1 MRVVRLL
8 LPYTRERILELMDN
22 SVENSVGQITVRV
35 WGIDAEGR
43 PFFQN
48 TNASIQS
55 GETAQVTG
63 ISHPLRPGDVI
74 GIQFDFKKARFN
86 VVSVSDAGLPR
97 KINCTVQLLSGQ
109 RSPWHDLMPAENKP
123 QYVPTNSNK
132 RRFVRH
138 KVLFP
143 IEISFEDA
151 RRSHM
156 QTSATDI
163 GGRGCYVETLLP
175 LQLGTKVI
183 ITFWLDSEKIRTT
196 GMVKA
201 SDPGVGMG
209 IEFTALDNTVQE
221 RLQAH
226 LEKLDDGLGS
236 RDNAR
241 GASNSD

>member
-1 MRVVRLL
+1 
-8 LPYTRERILELMDN
+8 MDN
-22 SVENSVGQITVRV
+22 RVENGVANQIMVRV
-35 WGIDAEGR
+35 WGIDADGR

-48 TNASIQS
+48 TNAGNLS
-55 GETAQVTG
+55 GESALVSG
-63 ISHPLRPGDVI
+63 ISHPLKPGDVV
-74 GIQFDFKKARFN
+74 GIQFDFKKARFSI
-86 VVSVSDAGLPR
+86 VSVTDAGVPR
-97 KINCTVQLLSGQ
+97 KINVIVQLLPGQ
-109 RSPWHDLMPAENKP
+109 RSPWQELVPTEDKP
-123 QYVPTNSNK
+123 QFIATASNK

-175 LQLGTKVI
+175 LSLGTKVI
-183 ITFWLDSEKIRTT
+183 ITFWMDSEKIRTT

-209 IEFTALDNTVQE
+209 IEFTALDNIVQE

-226 LEKLDDGLGS
+226 LDKLDDGLAS
-236 RDNAR
+236 RDAAK
-241 GASNSD
+241 GASTT

>member
-1 MRVVRLL
+1 
-8 LPYTRERILELMDN
+8 MDN
-22 SVENSVGQITVRV
+22 PVENGVASQIMVRV
-35 WGIDAEGR
+35 WGIDADGR

-48 TNASIQS
+48 VSASNLS
-55 GETAQVTG
+55 GESALILG
-63 ISHPLRPGDVI
+63 ISHPLRAGDVI

-86 VVSVSDAGLPR
+86 VVSVTDSGVPR
-97 KINCTVQLLSGQ
+97 KVNAAVQLLPAQ
-109 RSPWHDLMPAENKP
+109 RSPWQELLPTQEKP
-123 QYVPTNSNK
+123 QFIPTEGNK

-183 ITFWLDSEKIRTT
+183 ITFWMDEEKIRTT
-196 GMVKA
+196 GMVKT

-209 IEFTALDNTVQE
+209 IEFTALDNLVQE

-226 LEKLDDGLGS
+226 LDKLDDGLPG
-236 RDNAR
+236 RDAAK

>member
-1 MRVVRLL
+1 
-8 LPYTRERILELMDN
+8 MDN
-22 SVENSVGQITVRV
+22 PVESGAGSQITVRV
-35 WGIDAEGR
+35 WGIDADGR

-48 TNASIQS
+48 TNAGNLS
-55 GETAQVTG
+55 GEGALVSG

-74 GIQFDFKKARFN
+74 GIQFDFKKARF
-86 VVSVSDAGLPR
+86 SVISVTDSGAPR
-97 KINCTVQLLSGQ
+97 KINAKVQILPGQ
-109 RSPWHDLMPAENKP
+109 RTPWEELVPSQDKP
-123 QYVPTNSNK
+123 QFIATASNK

-183 ITFWLDSEKIRTT
+183 ITFWLDAEKIRTT

-209 IEFTALDNTVQE
+209 IEFTALDNVVQE
-221 RLQAH
+221 RLQSH
-226 LEKLDDGLGS
+226 LEKMDDGLAS
-236 RDNAR
+236 RDAAK
-241 GASNSD
+241 GATSSD

>member
-1 MRVVRLL
+1 
-8 LPYTRERILELMDN
+8 MDN
-22 SVENSVGQITVRV
+22 RVENGVANQIMVRV
-35 WGIDAEGR
+35 WGIDADGR

-48 TNASIQS
+48 TNAGDLS
-55 GETAQVTG
+55 GESALVSG
-63 ISHPLRPGDVI
+63 ISHPLKPGDVV
-74 GIQFDFKKARFN
+74 GIQFDFKKARFSI
-86 VVSVSDAGLPR
+86 VSVTDAGVPR
-97 KINCTVQLLSGQ
+97 KINVIVQLLPGQ
-109 RSPWHDLMPAENKP
+109 RSPWQELVPTEDKP
-123 QYVPTNSNK
+123 QFIATASNK

-175 LQLGTKVI
+175 LSLGTKVI
-183 ITFWLDSEKIRTT
+183 ITFWMDSEKIRTT

-209 IEFTALDNTVQE
+209 IEFTALDNIVQE

-226 LEKLDDGLGS
+226 LDKLDDGLAS
-236 RDNAR
+236 RDAAK
-241 GASNSD
+241 GASTT

>member
-1 MRVVRLL
+1 
-8 LPYTRERILELMDN
+8 MDN
-22 SVENSVGQITVRV
+22 SVEHGVGSQIMVRV

-48 TNASIQS
+48 TTAIVHS
-55 GETAQVTG
+55 GETALVSG
-63 ISHPLRPGDVI
+63 ISHPLRAGDVI

-86 VVSVSDAGLPR
+86 VVSVTDGGVAR
-97 KINCTVQLLSGQ
+97 KINATVQLLAGQ
-109 RSPWHDLMPAENKP
+109 RSPWQELMPTEAKT
-123 QYVPTNSNK
+123 QYVPTASNK

-175 LQLGTKVI
+175 LSLGTKVI

-209 IEFTALDNTVQE
+209 IEFTALDNVVQE

-226 LEKLDDGLGS
+226 LDKLDDGLGS
-236 RDNAR
+236 RDSAK
-241 GASNSD
+241 GATNSE

>member
-1 MRVVRLL
+1 
-8 LPYTRERILELMDN
+8 MDN
-22 SVENSVGQITVRV
+22 RAENSVDTQITVRV
-35 WGIDAEGR
+35 WGIDADGR

-48 TNASIQS
+48 TNASDLSS
-55 GETAQVTG
+55 GTALVSG
-63 ISHPLRPGDVI
+63 ISHPLKPGDVI
-74 GIQFDFKKARFN
+74 GVQFDFKKARFS
-86 VVSVSDAGLPR
+86 VVSVTDSGLPR
-97 KINCTVQLLSGQ
+97 KINAKVQLLPGQ
-109 RSPWHDLMPAENKP
+109 RSPWQELVGSEDTP
-123 QYVPTNSNK
+123 QFIPTASNK

-138 KVLFP
+138 KILFP
-143 IEISFEDA
+143 IEISFEDS

-226 LEKLDDGLGS
+226 LEKMDDGLAS
-236 RDNAR
+236 RDAAK
-241 GASNSD
+241 GATTS

>member
-1 MRVVRLL
+1 MDNPVENGVGSQIVVR
-8 LPYTRERILELMDN
+8 E
-22 SVENSVGQITVRV
+22 
-35 WGIDAEGR
+35 WGIDSDGR

-48 TNASIQS
+48 TNASVQS
-55 GETAQVTG
+55 GEGALVSG
-63 ISHPLRPGDVI
+63 ISHPLKSGDVI

-86 VVSVSDAGLPR
+86 VVSVVDAGVPR
-97 KINCTVQLLSGQ
+97 KINATVQLLPGQ
-109 RSPWHDLMPAENKP
+109 RSPWQELVGTQDQP
-123 QYVPTNSNK
+123 QYIPTASNK

-138 KVLFP
+138 KILFP

-209 IEFTALDNTVQE
+209 IEFTALDNIVQE

-226 LEKLDDGLGS
+226 LEKMDDGLAG
-236 RDNAR
+236 RDAAK
-241 GASNSD
+241 GATSSD

>member
-1 MRVVRLL
+1 
-8 LPYTRERILELMDN
+8 MDN
-22 SVENSVGQITVRV
+22 RVESAVGSQIMVRV
-35 WGIDAEGR
+35 WGIDADGR

-48 TNASIQS
+48 TNATNLS
-55 GETAQVTG
+55 GEGARVSG
-63 ISHPLRPGDVI
+63 ISHPLKPGDVI
-74 GIQFDFKKARFN
+74 GLQFDFKKARFT
-86 VVSVSDAGLPR
+86 VTSVTDAGVPR
-97 KINCTVQLLSGQ
+97 KINVTVQLLPGQ
-109 RSPWHDLMPAENKP
+109 RSPWEELVATEEKP
-123 QYVPTNSNK
+123 QFIATASNK

-138 KVLFP
+138 KILFP

-183 ITFWLDSEKIRTT
+183 ITFWLDEEKIRTT

-209 IEFTALDNTVQE
+209 IEFTALDNPVQE

-226 LEKLDDGLGS
+226 LEKMDEGLAN
-236 RDNAR
+236 RDAAK
-241 GASNSD
+241 GATSSE